1 MALSSEAGTHQSE
14 FIGMAFLPDQ
24 DSGVRRQLQK
34 GKKKDGVSPVFFTNS
49 CRLHTSGRL
58 GKTSHFAG
66 SLARS
71 GGEEFVN
78 FLQFVAGI
86 LGKNTNHGGNA
97 VLFVVILQ
105 EVKNLLMVGSE
116 LLDDFGLFDVLQPF
130 RAPFF
135 KVKKESILVHFK
147 GFAFELYFSH
157 VCPPWTS

>member
-1 MALSSEAGTHQSE
+1 MKAPVALSSEAGTHRSE
-14 FIGMAFLPDQ
+14 FIGMALLSDQ

-105 EVKNLLMVGSE
+105 EVKNLLMVGSDSSKCRRNPSSSTSKVLPLNCTSAMCV
-116 LLDDFGLFDVLQPF
+116 LLGLH
-130 RAPFF
+130 
-135 KVKKESILVHFK
+135 ESNQAI
-147 GFAFELYFSH
+147 
-157 VCPPWTS
+157 